1 MPDCIFCRIIRGEA
15 PASRVLED
23 EFCLGFMDIQ
33 PVTPG
38 HVLVIPKRHAVYLAE
53 MTAEECGKLFS
64 AAHGLAAAL
73 RGSGLQC
80 EGVNLLL
87 ADGKAAGQEVFHVHA
102 HVIPRFPGDGF
113 GLRIGPRSAQHSVRA
128 ALDEQ
133 AGHIRTALRAPQGL

>member
-1 MPDCIFCRIIRGEA
+1 M
-15 PASRVLED
+15 
-23 EFCLGFMDIQ
+23 
-33 PVTPG
+33 
-38 HVLVIPKRHAVYLAE
+38 LVIPKRHQVLLADMSADE
-53 MTAEECGKLFS
+53 LGGLFS

-73 RGSGLQC
+73 RRSGMRC

-102 HVIPRFPGDGF
+102 HVIPRFAGDGF

-133 AGHIRTALRAPQGL
+133 AGRIRTALHDTPER